1 MEKVITS
8 LNATNYQGSFSFDGG
23 SGSFNTD
30 GNKTLQSINGSK
42 EGLGSFDAYKMGE
55 TEWSHNLHFSDITKA
70 ADLIA
75 LMTGAISAVEA
86 ELAED

>member
-42 EGLGSFDAYKMGE
+42 EGLGSFDAYRMGD
-55 TEWSHNLHFSDITKA
+55 TFQYNPHFSDISKA
-70 ADLIA
+70 SELIA
-75 LMTGAISAVEA
+75 LMTGSINAIED
-86 ELAED
+86 ELADN

>member
-8 LNATNYQGSFSFDGG
+8 LNATNSQGSFSFGGG

-75 LMTGAISAVEA
+75 LMTGAINAIED
-86 ELAED
+86 ELAE

>member
-30 GNKTLQSINGSK
+30 GNKVLQSINGSK
-42 EGLGSFDAYKMGE
+42 EGLGSFDAYRMGDAM
-55 TEWSHNLHFSDITKA
+55 HYNPHFSDPSKA
-70 ADLIA
+70 ADLVA
-75 LMTGAISAVEA
+75 VMTGAIEA
-86 ELAED
+86 IETELAAI

>member
-42 EGLGSFDAYKMGE
+42 EGLGSFDAYRMGD
-55 TEWSHNLHFSDITKA
+55 TFQYNPHFSDISKA
-70 ADLIA
+70 SELIA
-75 LMTGAISAVEA
+75 LMTGSINAIED
-86 ELAED
+86 ELAE

>member
-30 GNKTLQSINGSK
+30 GNKTLQSIYGSK

-55 TEWSHNLHFSDITKA
+55 TEGSHNLHFSDLTKA

-75 LMTGAISAVEA
+75 FMTGAINAIED
-86 ELAED
+86 ELAE

>member
-30 GNKTLQSINGSK
+30 ANKVLQSINGSK
-42 EGLGSFDAYKMGE
+42 EGLGSFDAYRMGD
-55 TEWSHNLHFSDITKA
+55 TFQYNPHFSDITKA
-70 ADLIA
+70 SELIA
-75 LMTGAISAVEA
+75 LMTGSINAIED
-86 ELAED
+86 ELAE

>member
-30 GNKTLQSINGSK
+30 ANKVLQNINGAK
-42 EGLGSFDAYKMGE
+42 EGLGSFDAYRMGD
-55 TEWSHNLHFSDITKA
+55 TFQYNPHFSDISKA
-70 ADLIA
+70 SELIA
-75 LMTGAISAVEA
+75 LMTGSINAIED
-86 ELAED
+86 ELAE

>member
-30 GNKTLQSINGSK
+30 ANQALQNINGAK

-75 LMTGAISAVEA
+75 FMTGAINAIED
-86 ELAED
+86 ELAE